1 MDKKKKQSR
10 SIEKTKPS
18 LQRSSGYRAADES
31 GIPVP
36 SRLMLIE
43 FLTEIGEPVTF
54 QAICRHFQ
62 IREKEAKQSLNGR
75 LERLQNQGVVIVDRR
90 KRFALPDKMG
100 AFVGRVIG
108 HANGFGFVRP
118 DKGGDDL
125 YLHHKQMRKV
135 LHGDR
140 VVAKLKSVDSR
151 GRSEGVIVEVI
162 VDLEREIVGHFHFES
177 GVGFVEPDDSR
188 FARDIAIPSDQTNDA
203 QNGDIVVVKLLRH
216 PVQHQHAV
224 GKISHIMGNEL
235 APGMEIDI
243 AIRKHEIPWEWPA
256 EVDQQLDKD
265 RTKFQSAKLDKN
277 RKDVRNLPLVTIDG
291 EDARDFD
298 DAVYCKP
305 NAKGWRLVVA
315 IADVSHYVKVG
326 SPMDQEAYRRGNSVY
341 FPNRVIPMLPEM
353 LSNGICSLNPEEDRC
368 CMVCDMQLDNKGKV
382 INYSF
387 YPGLMHSKARLT
399 YTLVAGIVDHKDE
412 KLRDKWRHVISELD
426 DLYSLYQVMNKQR
439 DSRGTINF
447 SFPEPFIHFDEQ
459 QRIDQITVRD
469 RNVAHRMIEEC
480 MLAANVCAGE
490 LIQEAFGEFGIYRNH
505 AGPDQDKL
513 KDLHAFL
520 QSIGLYLKGDDAP
533 DAGNYAELLEQ
544 AANRPEI
551 FGMVQTVLLRSLSQA
566 QYSPELLG
574 HFALS
579 FPVYTHFTSPI
590 RRYPDLVVH
599 RLIRNHLDK
608 KRKKKVA
615 PYDAS
620 AAEVGENCS
629 FTERRAED
637 ATRDVVS
644 WLKAEFMQDKIGE
657 EFSGVIS
664 GVKEFGIFVTLDHI
678 FVDGLVHVTGLGK
691 DYFHFDPQSFQ
702 LVGERNGRRFRLG
715 DRVTIIVAKVDL
727 DLARIDFD
735 LADIREKDGKRKF
748 DERVDE
754 MSTALKTSSK
764 KSKVVQ
770 SVDKKTDGK
779 KTKKIKKPNDKITKK
794 KQSKKRGSKKKQSTS
809 KRKARKK
816 GSTKKPAKSPKPKQ

>member
-1 MDKKKKQSR
+1 MEKKKRQGPKQ
-10 SIEKTKPS
+10 KKKPS
-18 LQRSSGYRAADES
+18 SQSSSGYRAADES

-43 FLTEIGEPVTF
+43 FLTDIGEPVTF
-54 QAICRHFQ
+54 QAMCRHFQ
-62 IREKEAKQSLNGR
+62 IKDKEAKQSLNGR

-140 VVAKLKSVDSR
+140 VVAKLRSVDSR
-151 GRSEGVIVEVI
+151 GRTEGVIVEVI

-188 FARDIAIPSDQTNDA
+188 FARDIAIPSDQTNNA

-243 AIRKHEIPWEWPA
+243 AIRKHEIPCEWPA
-256 EVDQQLDKD
+256 VVDQQLDKD
-265 RTKFQSAKLDKN
+265 RRKFQSAKLDKG
-277 RKDVRNLPLVTIDG
+277 RKDLRDLPLVTIDG

-298 DAVYCKP
+298 DAVYCQP

-326 SPMDQEAYRRGNSVY
+326 SPMDLEAYRRGNSVY
-341 FPNRVIPMLPEM
+341 FPNRVVPMLPEM

-368 CMVCDMQLDNKGKV
+368 CMVCDMQLDSRGKV
-382 INYSF
+382 VDYSF
-387 YPGLMHSKARLT
+387 YPGLMHSSARLT
-399 YTLVAGIVDHKDE
+399 YTLVAGIVDQKEE
-412 KLRDKWRHVISELD
+412 KLRAEWRHVASELD
-426 DLYSLYQVMNKQR
+426 DLYSLYQAMNKQR
-439 DSRGTINF
+439 DARGTINF

-469 RNVAHRMIEEC
+469 RNVAHKMIEEC

-520 QSIGLYLKGDDAP
+520 QSIGLYLKGDDEP
-533 DAGNYAELLEQ
+533 NAGDYAQLLEQ
-544 AANRPEI
+544 ASNRPEI

-599 RLIRNHLDK
+599 RLIRNHLNK
-608 KRKKKVA
+608 KQLKVA
-615 PYDAS
+615 PHDAS

-691 DYFHFDPQSFQ
+691 DYFQFDPQSFQ

-715 DRVTIIVAKVDL
+715 DRVTIVVAKVDL

-735 LADIREKDGKRKF
+735 LAENNERDGKSQF
-748 DERVDE
+748 DERVE
-754 MSTALKTSSK
+754 TMATALKTSAK
-764 KSKVVQ
+764 KSKSSQ
-770 SVDKKTDGK
+770 PIGKKVEGNKPK
-779 KTKKIKKPNDKITKK
+779 KTKKPKIKNSKK
-794 KQSKKRGSKKKQSTS
+794 KQSSKRGSKKKQSTS
-809 KRKARKK
+809 KQKIRKK
-816 GSTKKPAKSPKPKQ
+816 RSAKKPAQSSKPKN

>member
-1 MDKKKKQSR
+1 MEKKNQPGSRKKITS
-10 SIEKTKPS
+10 T

-54 QAICRHFQ
+54 QAICRHFE
-62 IREKEAKQSLNGR
+62 IKGKESKQSLNGR

-177 GVGFVEPDDSR
+177 GVGFVEPDDGR
-188 FARDIAIPSDQTNDA
+188 FARDIAIPSDQTNNA
-203 QNGDIVVVKLLRH
+203 QDGDIVVVKLLRH

-224 GKISHIMGNEL
+224 GKICHIMGNEL

-243 AIRKHEIPWEWPA
+243 AIRKHEIPCEWPA
-256 EVDQQLDKD
+256 EVDQQLESD
-265 RTKFQSAKLDKN
+265 RKKFRSAKLNKG
-277 RKDVRNLPLVTIDG
+277 RKDLRDLPLVTIDG

-341 FPNRVIPMLPEM
+341 FPNRVVPMLPEM

-368 CMVCDMQLDNKGKV
+368 CMVCDMQLDRNGKV
-382 INYSF
+382 VDFIF
-387 YPGLMHSKARLT
+387 YPGLMHSSARLT
-399 YTLVAGIVDHKDE
+399 YTLVANIVDQKDE
-412 KLRDKWRHVISELD
+412 GLRAEWHHIVSELD
-426 DLYSLYQVMNKQR
+426 DLYALYQAMNKQR
-439 DSRGTINF
+439 ETRGTINF

-490 LIQEAFGEFGIYRNH
+490 LIQEAFGELGI
-505 AGPDQDKL
+505 
-513 KDLHAFL
+513 
-520 QSIGLYLKGDDAP
+520 LKGDDAP
-533 DAGNYAELLEQ
+533 DAGDYATLLEQ

-599 RLIRNHLDK
+599 RLIRNHLDNK
-608 KRKKKVA
+608 HRKVA

-657 EFSGVIS
+657 EYSGVIS

-715 DRVTIIVAKVDL
+715 DRVTIIVSKVDL

-735 LADIREKDGKRKF
+735 LAENNEKGGGSKIGKR
-748 DERVDE
+748 VDA
-754 MSTALKTSSK
+754 MTAALKTPLK
-764 KSKVVQ
+764 KSK
-770 SVDKKTDGK
+770 SARPADNKAERKSTKKRSS
-779 KTKKIKKPNDKITKK
+779 KTKLTKK
-794 KQSKKRGSKKKQSTS
+794 KHSKKRGSKKKQNTA
-809 KRKARKK
+809 KRKVRKK
-816 GSTKKPAKSPKPKQ
+816 DRSKKHARSSKSKD